1 MIFIRGSDYKYLIV
15 TNKYIIKKGDNIYKY
30 YDNILK

>member
-15 TNKYIIKKGDNIYKY
+15 ASKYTTKKGETIYKY
-30 YDNILK
+30 YDILK